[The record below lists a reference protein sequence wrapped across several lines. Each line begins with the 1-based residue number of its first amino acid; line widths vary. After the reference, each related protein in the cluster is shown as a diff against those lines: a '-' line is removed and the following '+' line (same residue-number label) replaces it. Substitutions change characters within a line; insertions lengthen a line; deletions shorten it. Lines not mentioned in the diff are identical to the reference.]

1 MDEQQRQEHI
11 AQIALGLEALSP
23 TQIDLVRNVVA
34 KLSTSTNGYR
44 NPASNFI
51 SDAGL
56 NHIGD
61 ALLAHHSMAQR
72 PLSKESFEHALE
84 GALRRAG
91 HTAELAKRGN
101 PGHDITVD
109 GVAISLKTQADS
121 AIKPDV
127 LHISKFME
135 LGSGPWEL
143 PLLRDQFLAHMNSYQ
158 RVFQFRCHRQ
168 GTTGFLY
175 ELVEIPMTLLREG
188 ANAELEMRE
197 DSRQTPKPG
206 YGHVREA
213 NGQLKF
219 QLYFDGGTERKLQIK
234 GLRKDL
240 CILHA
245 TWSFDSAALV

>member
-1 MDEQQRQEHI
+1 MDEQQRQETI
-11 AQIALGLEALSP
+11 ADVGLALEALSP
-23 TQIDLVRNVVA
+23 SQIVLVKNLVA
-34 KLSTSTNGYR
+34 KLSTATVGYR
-44 NPASNFI
+44 NPMSDFI
-51 SDAGL
+51 SETGL
-56 NHIGD
+56 THIGD

-91 HTAELAKRGN
+91 HHATLAKRGN

-109 GVAISLKTQADS
+109 GVAVSLKTQADAS
-121 AIKPDV
+121 IKPDV

-175 ELVEIPMTLLREG
+175 ELVEIPMSLLREG
-188 ANAELEMRE
+188 ANATLELKEN
-197 DSRQTPKPG
+197 STQTPKPG
-206 YGHVREA
+206 YGYVYDASGR
-213 NGQLKF
+213 LKF
-219 QLYFDGGTERKLQIK
+219 SLYFDGGTERKLQIK

-240 CILHA
+240 CTVHA
-245 TWSFDSAALV
+245 TWSFDSASLV